1 MEDLGQRIKE
11 LRKSRGMTQQV
22 LAEKL
27 NLSRGQISNLEKNR
41 RSLSLEQLNLLCD
54 LFKVDMAFFGV
65 SPTAEESISL
75 LERAKLLF
83 ESEKVSK
90 EDKDDLYLSLMQLYL
105 KSKKD

>member
-1 MEDLGQRIKE
+1 MELGTKIRE

-54 LFKVDMAFFGV
+54 LFKVDMAYFGV
-65 SPTAEESISL
+65 SPSAEEAISL
-75 LERAKLLF
+75 LERAKLIF
-83 ESEKVSK
+83 ESDKVPT

-105 KSKKD
+105 KTKKD